1 MNTTAGTTMS
11 SATMSSAT
19 MSNAITANELVGGC
33 AIAPREQGRR
43 LARVGMRVFYVAMVP
58 LAAWIC
64 VAPLSM
70 AVVAP
75 AYVKVDLNRRPI
87 QHLEGGIVREVLV
100 RDGQRVRA
108 GQPVLML
115 GDVGVDADR
124 NRLAYR
130 AVVERATLA
139 RLEGEQVGAPSL
151 RLPPDLLATADRDER
166 VRQAIEKEN
175 SLFASRRTSLQSE
188 VALMRSQR
196 AQVASEVEAL
206 RAQIG
211 NIERSLA
218 LQRQDLELNRGL
230 HNDKFISSAKLAQIE
245 ATVADYAGKADERRS
260 EVARAGQR
268 IADIDLRIRSLQNA
282 YMQSASDEV
291 KASVARLADIDQEMR
306 KTDDAASRQVVV
318 APAAGEIIDLKFTSP
333 GAVVRPGDSIA
344 EIVPSNARLMLEAQ
358 IRPEEINHVHLRQ
371 KARIKFTTLKYRSA
385 PMVEG
390 EVTYISADRL
400 VDKATGRTYFSVLV
414 AASEKS
420 LVAARDIRL
429 QAGMSAEVY
438 IDGATQTPLEYL
450 AEPVMSTIRRAG
462 RQM

>member
-1 MNTTAGTTMS
+1 MHYAMTAG
-11 SATMSSAT
+11 AP
-19 MSNAITANELVGGC
+19 ANELIDG
-33 AIAPREQGRR
+33 ATPPREQGRR
-43 LARVGMRVFYVAMVP
+43 LARFGMRVFYVAMVP
-58 LAAWIC
+58 LALWTC
-64 VAPLSM
+64 LAPLSM

-100 RDGQRVRA
+100 RDGQHVRA
-108 GQPVLML
+108 GQPVLRL

-130 AVVERATLA
+130 AVIERATLA
-139 RLEGEQVGAPSL
+139 RLESEQLRAATL
-151 RLPPDLLATADRDER
+151 RLPDDILAAAGRDER
-166 VRQAIEKEN
+166 VRQAVDKEM
-175 SLFASRRTSLQSE
+175 SLFASRRNSLESE
-188 VALMRSQR
+188 AALMRAQR

-230 HNDKFISSAKLAQIE
+230 HKDKFISSAKLSQIE
-245 ATVADYAGKADERRS
+245 ALVSDYAAKVDERRS
-260 EVARAGQR
+260 ELARAGQR

-291 KASVARLADIDQEMR
+291 KASLARLTDIDQEMR

-318 APAAGEIIDLKFTSP
+318 APAGGDIIDLKFSSP
-333 GAVVRPGDSIA
+333 GAIVRPGDTIA
-344 EIVPSNARLMLEAQ
+344 EIVPSDARLMLEAH

-371 KARIKFTTLKYRSA
+371 KARIKFTALTYRSA

-400 VDKATGRTYFSVLV
+400 VDKATGQAYFSVLV
-414 AASEKS
+414 AADEQS
-420 LVAARDIRL
+420 LLAARDIKL

-438 IDGATQTPLEYL
+438 VDGAKQTPLQYL

>member
-1 MNTTAGTTMS
+1 MQ
-11 SATMSSAT
+11 
-19 MSNAITANELVGGC
+19 NAMTANAVVGELVDVGLPT
-33 AIAPREQGRR
+33 PREQGRR
-43 LARVGMRVFYVAMVP
+43 LARFGMRVFYVAMVP
-58 LAAWIC
+58 LAVWTC

-108 GQPVLML
+108 GQPVLKL

-130 AVVERATLA
+130 AIVERATLA
-139 RLEGEQVGAPSL
+139 RLESEQLRQGSL
-151 RLPPDLLATADRDER
+151 RLPDDLLAAAARDER
-166 VRQAIEKEN
+166 VRQAVDKET
-175 SLFASRRTSLQSE
+175 SLFASRRSSLESE
-188 VALMRSQR
+188 VALMRAQR
-196 AQVASEVEAL
+196 AQVANEVDSL

-211 NIERSLA
+211 NTERSLS

-230 HNDKFISSAKLAQIE
+230 HKDKFISSAKLAQLE
-245 ATVADYAGKADERRS
+245 ATVADYAAKVDERRS
-260 EVARAGQR
+260 ELARAGQR

-291 KASVARLADIDQEMR
+291 KASVARLTDIDQEMR
-306 KTDDAASRQVVV
+306 KTDDAASRQVVA
-318 APAAGEIIDLKFTSP
+318 APASGEIIDLKFSSP
-333 GAVVRPGDSIA
+333 GAVVRPGDTIA
-344 EIVPSNARLMLEAQ
+344 EIVPSDARLMLEAH

-371 KARIKFTTLKYRSA
+371 KARIKFTALKYRSA

-400 VDKATGRTYFSVLV
+400 VDKGTGQAYFSVLV
-414 AASEKS
+414 AASEQS
-420 LVAARDIRL
+420 LKTARDIKL

-438 IDGATQTPLEYL
+438 IDGATQTPLQYL